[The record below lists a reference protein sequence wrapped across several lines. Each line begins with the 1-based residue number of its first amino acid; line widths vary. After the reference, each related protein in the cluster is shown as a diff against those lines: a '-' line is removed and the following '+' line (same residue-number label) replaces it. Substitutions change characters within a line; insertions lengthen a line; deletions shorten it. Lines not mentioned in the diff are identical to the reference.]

1 MKKGDIVL
9 IPFPFTDLTG
19 AKTRPALVLAVDEL
33 DVTVAFVTTQ
43 FKWQESWDV
52 KIEPDTENGLKQAS
66 LIKLSKLAT
75 LSRDLMLGRIGTISA
90 EELRVVDSTLRKL
103 FRL

>member
-9 IPFPFTDLTG
+9 IPFPFTDLSG

-33 DVTVAFVTTQ
+33 DVTVPFVTT
-43 FKWQESWDV
+43 
-52 KIEPDTENGLKQAS
+52 
-66 LIKLSKLAT
+66 LAT
-75 LSRDLMLGRIGTISA
+75 LSRDLMLRRIGTISA
-90 EELRVVDSTLRKL
+90 EALRVVDSTLRKL

>member
-52 KIEPDTENGLKQAS
+52 KIEPDTENGLKQPS
-66 LIKLSKLAT
+66 LIKLSKAT

>member
-9 IPFPFTDLTG
+9 IPFPFTDLSG

-33 DVTVAFVTTQ
+33 DVTVPFVTTQ

-52 KIEPDTENGLKQAS
+52 KIEPDTENGLKQPS
-66 LIKLSKLAT
+66 LIKLSQLAT

-90 EELRVVDSTLRKL
+90 EALRVVDSTLRKL